1 MNWIGRTI
9 NSREPS
15 FDGPDG
21 ITLAVKHHFSYI
33 RGDSHPYIVFFI
45 EELIKSVPFES
56 KLIETYSGTRFKI
69 GEIAFYPKKGNLHL
83 EVPKKLIDVVKQI
96 AENIFVDT
104 EVVSPGFYDDE
115 LTLVIG
121 LKSLGW
127 H

>member
-1 MNWIGRTI
+1 MNRVGRTI

-15 FDGPDG
+15 FGGPDG
-21 ITLAVKHHFSYI
+21 IVLAVKQHFSYI

-56 KLIETYSGTRFKI
+56 KLIETSSGARFKI
-69 GEIAFYPKKGNLHL
+69 GEITFYSKKGNLHL
-83 EVPKKLIDVVKQI
+83 EVPKNLMGEVKQV
-96 AENIFVDT
+96 ADNIFIDT
-104 EVVSPGFYDDE
+104 EVSPQGFHYDD
-115 LTLVIG
+115 LTLVIR